1 MNINETLIY
10 YSKQLEKINNDYKL
24 SYIEVQTIIM
34 HTLNISKTK
43 LISEGLRDLK
53 EEGIIKIESLTVLIF
68 MLIVMCLY
76 QDQKLKSLLI

>member
-1 MNINETLIY
+1 MNINEALIY

-43 LISEGLRDLK
+43 LISEGLRELT
-53 EEGIIKIESLTVLIF
+53 EEEINTYSPDVRKATMLYVESA
-68 MLIVMCLY
+68 
-76 QDQKLKSLLI
+76 SESAS